1 MALEARVSEMRRML
15 EIKQRDLDQMAQK
28 LQLPI
33 DTDILRMKI
42 QRDLEAK
49 HRIEVEDK
57 IQECERAQDQLFEA
71 KRQLDILR
79 CQLDSHKYEAEKE
92 LQDNKDKYKREVQDL
107 MLENQALTAKVD
119 DRRDRDLLKQVRRD
133 LDEARRKNQDLQ

>member
-57 IQECERAQDQLFEA
+57 TQECERAQDQLFEA